1 MDFGNCDRQL
11 DTQQILGSTTKTIAA
26 RPRRRTELEE
36 LKSSKP
42 RWFATVE
49 KIKEADGQ
57 VSGGKWIIVE
67 DVTTTR
73 LIGEIA
79 DDRFVPRDGI
89 VETPE
94 RRACADEFLKCMR
107 FTGMDLTPG
116 KNEGCRIELFRNNC
130 ESTT

>member
-1 MDFGNCDRQL
+1 M
-11 DTQQILGSTTKTIAA
+11 
-26 RPRRRTELEE
+26 EE

-49 KIKEADGQ
+49 KIK
-57 VSGGKWIIVE
+57 SGGKWIIVE

-73 LIGEIA
+73 VIGEIA
-79 DDRFVPRDGI
+79 DDQFVLRDGI

-94 RRACADEFLKCMR
+94 RRACADEFLKSMR
-107 FTGMDLTPG
+107 FMGSALAPERNDR
-116 KNEGCRIELFRNNC
+116 CRLELFPNNC